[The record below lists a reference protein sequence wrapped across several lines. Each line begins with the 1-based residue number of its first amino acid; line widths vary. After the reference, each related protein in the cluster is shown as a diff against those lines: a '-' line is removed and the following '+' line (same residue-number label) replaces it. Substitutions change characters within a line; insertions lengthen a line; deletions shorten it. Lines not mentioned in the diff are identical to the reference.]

1 MVSHFIVRSFCC
13 CLFGLVVVLAP
24 DRVLGEGFQ
33 GISEGSRDDFTNE
46 ISYDNGDFM
55 MLDFSQTGS
64 LEDGQSVE
72 LFPEEA
78 SPLGT
83 SFYNP
88 FLFESEQRER
98 LVCQEKFCTRALYG
112 KKSSRKFKSY
122 VRSVLRHYILESR
135 VRSWFFRLWSGS
147 TVLTSP
153 VLYIGKKQE
162 FKEIYKLAR
171 KNYQKLKD
179 SAVIVILKVLT
190 KKVSKELALEEEEE
204 ASKSKSDSAEGSEGS
219 SYGEESRTVGYE
231 DSGERSYSISQAVKG
246 LCVKLRGLSKHRST
260 DNGQSYLFVI
270 EAHGITDKFIF
281 SRLMTNLIQTS
292 CWNRANMNKS
302 RVIIPVI
309 VGSFTHTK
317 ESDGILGDIY
327 SSGSGS
333 GSGSGYKRS
342 RARSRADQDS
352 KQEHSDPSY
361 RPGPEGARVRGEE
374 EFMEDDLDQ
383 GDVPS
388 GSTLEYNALFVK
400 WLKVCNESKMIYE
413 RYQTA
418 NPELFERILTQYL
431 IYAVSNRVIVS
442 ELSGKNGS
450 SRHFISE
457 YPQNC
462 QKSWDELLLL
472 IEREFSEADLGLRII
487 LISTILE
494 SLKAANNTIFKD
506 ADQQVDGDSHSGGQ
520 ASGSSGEA
528 GKDVSGDL
536 SPGHCKSRLEKGP
549 EVSELYS
556 ILSTQDQSP
565 TTLPQARMMDD
576 LLIRLEDLPDQR
588 KSRLEFK
595 RYLSGLK
602 SEGESASQIIQL
614 LEAVDH
620 IQSSLH
626 LVRVMYITSMELG
639 LVVNPL
645 EILVSVCRNA
655 KIVPAD
661 GQGGGDRLRG
671 GRGRSRSRR
680 RESRR
685 TDADVEAGTNE
696 LEESLASTM
705 DEEEF
710 DAEGGVGDGD
720 MEEEGGS
727 DVMDE
732 CNPFSYL
739 SEGLL
744 TEDYDGDVMES
755 IQKSSIRLAS
765 LLLRQAQY
773 NTKILSL
780 HVSNLVI
787 KTERLLLSNIL
798 EAQRIS
804 SMVLVLAEKVRVFP
818 FTILSSFSYLRE
830 VSEARAVSMLR
841 PFAPLYPSYSLMGLY
856 GDSIQIKDWRQLGR
870 VLMME
875 ICMLYYDPKSQLD
888 PEFLQ
893 LCVSSWES
901 SSKDDEYFRSI
912 SRASSRCKRLTK
924 ESEKGS
930 KLGGSSPTVFL
941 LCDLLDKLVN
951 GPGSKS
957 DRALTQVKER
967 YLPKEFENMCENVK
981 SYSIQQS
988 GNLYNMLVKL

>member
-1 MVSHFIVRSFCC
+1 MAGRFISRSFCY
-13 CLFGLVVVLAP
+13 CLFGLAVLLAP
-24 DRVLGEGFQ
+24 DKALGEGFQ
-33 GISEGSRDDFTNE
+33 EILEGSKDDFTNE
-46 ISYDNGDFM
+46 DSYDNGDFM
-55 MLDFSQTGS
+55 MLDFSQTGR
-64 LEDGQSVE
+64 LEDGQSME

-78 SPLGT
+78 SPLGA

-98 LVCQEKFCTRALYG
+98 LVCQEKFCTKALYG

-122 VRSVLRHYILESR
+122 MRSVLKHYILESR

-153 VLYIGKKQE
+153 VLYIGKKSE

-204 ASKSKSDSAEGSEGS
+204 ASKSDSAEDSEGSSS
-219 SYGEESRTVGYE
+219 SYGEESRTAGYE
-231 DSGERSYSISQAVKG
+231 DSGERSSSISQAVKG

-270 EAHGITDKFIF
+270 EAHEITDKFIF

-292 CWNRANMNKS
+292 CWNRANINKS

-309 VGSFTHTK
+309 VGSFAHTK

-333 GSGSGYKRS
+333 GSRSRRS

-361 RPGPEGARVRGEE
+361 RPGPEGARIRGEE
-374 EFMEDDLDQ
+374 DPMEDDLDQ
-383 GDVPS
+383 GDASS

-413 RYQTA
+413 RYQTT

-431 IYAVSNRVIVS
+431 IYAVNNRVIVN
-442 ELSGKNGS
+442 ELSGRNGN

-472 IEREFSEADLGLRII
+472 IEREFGEADLGLRII

-494 SLKAANNTIFKD
+494 SLKAANNTIFKETN
-506 ADQQVDGDSHSGGQ
+506 QQVDADSHSGSQ

-528 GKDVSGDL
+528 GKDMSGDL
-536 SPGHCKSRLEKGP
+536 SPGHCKSRLERDP

-614 LEAVDH
+614 LESVDH

-655 KIVPAD
+655 KLVPAD
-661 GQGGGDRLRG
+661 SQGGGDTPRR
-671 GRGRSRSRR
+671 GRGRPRNR
-680 RESRR
+680 RENRW
-685 TDADVEAGTNE
+685 TDADSGADE

-710 DAEGGVGDGD
+710 DAEGQASGGDL
-720 MEEEGGS
+720 EEDGGS
-727 DVMDE
+727 NVMDE

-765 LLLRQAQY
+765 LLLRLAQY

-780 HVSNLVI
+780 HVSNLVV

-804 SMVLVLAEKVRVFP
+804 SMVLVLAEKIRVFP

-830 VSEARAVSMLR
+830 VSEVRAVSMLR
-841 PFAPLYPSYSLMGLY
+841 PFAPLYPSYSLMGMY

-893 LCVSSWES
+893 LCVSTWES
-901 SSKDDEYFRSI
+901 NSRDDEYFRSI

-924 ESEKGS
+924 ESENGS

-941 LCDLLDKLVN
+941 LCDLLDKLLN

-967 YLPKEFENMCENVK
+967 YLPKEFENLCENIK